1 MNWHQARV
9 SFSSCPS
16 LLCTEFH
23 LVQYLSLTSYMKSAE
38 RLYLVCELQKA
49 RGEKIQIISI
59 TPQNTEFEGQ
69 SL

>member
-1 MNWHQARV
+1 
-9 SFSSCPS
+9 
-16 LLCTEFH
+16 
-23 LVQYLSLTSYMKSAE
+23 MKSAE

>member
-1 MNWHQARV
+1 MNCHQARG

-23 LVQYLSLTSYMKSAE
+23 PVQYLSLTSYMKSTE
-38 RLYLVCELQKA
+38 QLYLVCELQKA

-59 TPQNTEFEGQ
+59 TPQNTEFEEQ